1 MNSYLIRQAEP
12 KDLPEI
18 IQLCAEHAAFEQA
31 DYSPSG
37 KADKLSA
44 HLFNN
49 PPACFCLVVEMD
61 GALAGYATYSKEFS
75 TWDADFYI
83 HMDCLFLRPHARSM
97 GIGEQLIKQIA
108 QSAQALNCRLI
119 QWQTPK
125 FNARAVK
132 FYKRIGATEKEKL
145 RFFLTV
151 DA

>member
-1 MNSYLIRQAEP
+1 MNSYLIRKAEP

-31 DYSPSG
+31 DYSSLG

-61 GALAGYATYSKEFS
+61 GALTGYATYSKEFS

-83 HMDCLFLRPHARSM
+83 HMDCLFLRPHARNM

-125 FNARAVK
+125 FNSRAIK